1 LGELCSGSADRPV
14 IRAIGRWVGAAPR
27 AGKAVI
33 RAAGGRRWQNGTV
46 KATRP
51 AGATPALAFAL
62 AIVVAACGPSAAT
75 PPPAPGSMPR
85 PAASASPGRSPSTDL
100 AVFATIEAQ
109 AEAIRGLTP
118 AATVTPVL
126 LDSAGLAA
134 KLAAITRAETDHQAL
149 ANEGAL
155 LIHMGLLPAGSDLE
169 QMELDLASGQVIGF
183 YDTKSRGLYVLSGT
197 GKVGAMEKFV
207 FSHEYTHAL
216 QDQAFGLDELAIDT
230 PDQGDRDLAR
240 TAMVE
245 GDATLLM
252 TLWAAKGLSALELMA
267 IAGQS
272 LNDPSS
278 AQLAKAPA
286 ILRET
291 LTFPYDAGLAFV
303 QSVYQAGGWPAVNA
317 LYSKPP
323 DSTSQILH
331 PELYTLGVRPVAVS
345 DPAVP
350 ASLSGWKLTM
360 ADTLG
365 ELQLRIWLGTGSD
378 GLSADAAATAVSAW
392 GGDRLAL
399 YDGPAGEWAVVL
411 HSTWRSAAGR
421 DEFLAA
427 ATTMLGGL
435 GREGRV
441 CGTGTA
447 DVEIA
452 IASSEALVPEFIDCN
467 TMG

>member
-1 LGELCSGSADRPV
+1 LCPGAAERLDSGSIDHRGMLRPSNRTV
-14 IRAIGRWVGAAPR
+14 AL
-27 AGKAVI
+27 
-33 RAAGGRRWQNGTV
+33 RAAMRRRWQNGTV

-51 AGATPALAFAL
+51 AGAIPALAFAL
-62 AIVVAACGPSAAT
+62 AIVVAACGSSTAT
-75 PPPAPGSMPR
+75 PSPTTVPTPSPTTA
-85 PAASASPGRSPSTDL
+85 ASPGGSPSSADL
-100 AVFATIEAQ
+100 AVFAKIETQ
-109 AEAIRGLTP
+109 VEAIRGLVPT
-118 AATVTPVL
+118 ATVTPVL
-126 LDSAGLAA
+126 LDSAGIAA
-134 KLAAITRAETDHQAL
+134 KLAALTKAETDHQAV
-149 ANEGAL
+149 ANAGSL
-155 LIHMGLLPAGSDLE
+155 LIHMGLLPAGSNLE
-169 QMELDLASGQVIGF
+169 QMELDLASAQVIGF
-183 YDTKSRGLYVLSGT
+183 YDSVSKGLYVLSGS
-197 GKVGAMEKFV
+197 GKVGGMEKFV

-216 QDQAFGLDELAIDT
+216 QDQAFGLDKLATDA

-252 TLWAAKGLSALELMA
+252 TLWAAKGMTALELVA

-291 LTFPYDAGLAFV
+291 LQFPYDAGLTFV

-323 DSTSQILH
+323 DSTSQILN
-331 PELYTLGVRPVAVS
+331 PELYAMAVRPVAVTV
-345 DPAVP
+345 PAVP
-350 ASLSGWKLTM
+350 ASLPGWKLTM
-360 ADTLG
+360 QDTLG
-365 ELQLRIWLGTGSD
+365 ELQLRVWLGAGPD

-392 GGDRLAL
+392 GGDRVAL

-411 HSTWRSAAGR
+411 HSTWRSAPGR

-435 GREGRV
+435 GREGRA
-441 CGTGTA
+441 CGSGTA
-447 DVEIA
+447 DVQIA